1 MKEKRELRTVS
12 GKMRAVIF
20 TGRETCLPSAFIG
33 LYINGCRL
41 AEAVE
46 KAADFVSS
54 CIENT
59 LDEAEL
65 YRYGLKFEQS
75 LGILT
80 GYFDVLRGAGIN
92 AGKG

>member
-1 MKEKRELRTVS
+1 MPTVTLLAYTPNPEKTVASAAKLCYSSSTIKDLRD
-12 GKMRAVIF
+12 
-20 TGRETCLPSAFIG
+20 G
-33 LYINGCRL
+33 LTD
-41 AEAVE
+41 E

-80 GYFDVLRGAGIN
+80 DYFDALRGAEN
-92 AGKG
+92 

>member
-1 MKEKRELRTVS
+1 MPV
-12 GKMRAVIF
+12 
-20 TGRETCLPSAFIG
+20 
-33 LYINGCRL
+33 